1 MLLTVSPLCAGNVTD
16 KRTAALGF
24 PFPALPGQVPVPVAV
39 SGTKGMISASQKRG
53 TPKRAVKIGLM
64 VDFCIF
70 VVMERGIKRTVIV
83 LAVILANVGLDQWTK
98 ELARQQL
105 SGKYMYTYWNDFFRL
120 LYVENKGAFLSL
132 GSALTDQLRYW
143 VLHYFPSALL
153 AVMLGYVL
161 LDRRMDRWQILS
173 FSFIIGGGFSNI
185 IDRIMYGQVTDFMN
199 IGIGSLRT
207 GIFNF
212 ADVSI
217 MLGLGLMLPAV
228 FRKQPS
234 I

>member
-1 MLLTVSPLCAGNVTD
+1 MPVFATD

-39 SGTKGMISASQKRG
+39 SGTKGMISAAQTRG
-53 TPKRAVKIGLM
+53 TPKQAVKIGLM
-64 VDFCIF
+64 ADFCIF
-70 VVMERGIKRTVIV
+70 VAMERGIKRTVIIV
-83 LAVILANVGLDQWTK
+83 AVILANVALDQWTK
-98 ELARQQL
+98 ELARQHL
-105 SGKYMYTYWNDFFRL
+105 SGNYMLTYWNDFFRL

-132 GSALTDQLRYW
+132 GSSLSDQLRYW

-153 AVMLGYVL
+153 VVMLGYVL

-185 IDRIMYGQVTDFMN
+185 IDRILYGQVTDFMN
-199 IGIGSLRT
+199 MGIGGLRT

-228 FRKQPS
+228 FRKQSS

>member
-1 MLLTVSPLCAGNVTD
+1 
-16 KRTAALGF
+16 
-24 PFPALPGQVPVPVAV
+24 
-39 SGTKGMISASQKRG
+39 MISASQKRG
-53 TPKRAVKIGLM
+53 TPKQVTKIGLM
-64 VDFCIF
+64 PDFCIF
-70 VVMERGIKRTVIV
+70 VVMERGIKRTLIV
-83 LAVILANVGLDQWTK
+83 LAIILANLALDQWTK
-98 ELARQQL
+98 ELARQHL
-105 SGKYMYTYWNDFFRL
+105 SGNYMYTYWNDFFRL

-132 GSALTDQLRYW
+132 GSSLTDQLRYW

-161 LDRRMDRWQILS
+161 LDRRMDRWQIYS

-185 IDRIMYGQVTDFMN
+185 IDRILYGQVTDFMN

-228 FRKQPS
+228 FRKQS
-234 I
+234 TI